1 MRGWRDA
8 PLNGGACDARSPLP
22 LQLFTTLRV
31 TYRPITNATSKAVR
45 YQLFLSRQKE
55 TDALPVMQLL
65 TAMIGSARV
74 LLRRRIGHGASK
86 TDFGGC
92 LFGRVIGCESVRR
105 RQVRSGSS
113 PAAQA
118 LAATGV
124 GGFLRG

>member
-45 YQLFLSRQKE
+45 HQLFLSGQKE

-74 LLRRRIGHGASK
+74 LLRRLIGHGASK
-86 TDFGGC
+86 NDFGGC
-92 LFGRVIGCESVRR
+92 LFGHVIGCESVRR
-105 RQVRSGSS
+105 RAGTQRIIACGR
-113 PAAQA
+113 A

-124 GGFLRG
+124 GVFLRG